1 MAVAPREGQVRRAYV
16 AGGVVAVIN
25 LAVNYG
31 LRYQRAR
38 EFARDVARVAR
49 GVDRAGRDIARVI
62 RDNFRSGNTVSRFAV
77 NLGPVTNTDPSAP
90 LKRKADYSLADSVQ
104 PKKLFSM
111 KRKGVPN
118 VVPGGIG
125 HYNGDFRKRKIS
137 TAESALTRHGYQ
149 SETEMYGEINSPD
162 CQYFAVQ
169 SVNPYMVNYA
179 LAAALIRMILWRHY
193 RISIPSVHDYINN
206 GNTGV
211 QSKLLRIDW
220 YCRRKRVDGSWEQ
233 IFTVGVDIVTQ
244 ITTLDQ
250 VVRDL
255 SVKFVNDLRFGFRQL
270 NDSWRFHG
278 YSLQEAPPTFTTSPV
293 YNLEEQYVS
302 LSHLTV
308 IQLQNVTRSNYGGGP
323 AEVNP
328 RGYRDDI
335 GANPLVGHCF
345 TLRGIYPDIE
355 GSHAVDN
362 ISFVKQLQVTNIP
375 QRNGIMIPFIA
386 PANEF
391 RGIPNPQI
399 FSNIVKCESG
409 LRLEPGDIKKD
420 VLKFSFRGKLVDLI
434 SGLAYVHSPTG
445 DPPVDLQSAYRNQR
459 FGLCKLY
466 AFEKVVPTGPD
477 SVEMNYHLDRY
488 LNVHFSENYQTV
500 SMRKDFAQYTFD
512 RLLTPY
518 PDSSNARLNPVPIDQ
533 INEDEYKDGVEDVV
547 RDILGDE
554 AS

>member
-1 MAVAPREGQVRRAYV
+1 MQPEWADIATGIVGHAFGFGPGATAALGAARR
-16 AGGVVAVIN
+16 
-25 LAVNYG
+25 
-31 LRYQRAR
+31 
-38 EFARDVARVAR
+38 FARVKKMPTRQ
-49 GVDRAGRDIARVI
+49 GPFGGYGRKRQ
-62 RDNFRSGNTVSRFAV
+62 RPMFGQRS
-77 NLGPVTNTDPSAP
+77 
-90 LKRKADYSLADSVQ
+90 SV
-104 PKKLFSM
+104 
-111 KRKGVPN
+111 VPN

-125 HYNGDFRKRKIS
+125 HYQGDFKKRKVS

-162 CQYFAVQ
+162 CQYFTVQ

-179 LAAALIRMILWRHY
+179 LAMALIRMIIWRHY
-193 RISIPSVHDYINN
+193 RHSLPSSSDYVNN
-206 GNTGV
+206 AFVNTGIPT
-211 QSKLLRIDW
+211 SLLNRIDW
-220 YCRRKRVDGSWEQ
+220 VCRRKRVDGSWEQ
-233 IFTVGVDIVTQ
+233 IVITGVNVIRGVTQ
-244 ITTLDQ
+244 LS
-250 VVRDL
+250 VLARDL
-255 SVKFVNDLRFGFRQL
+255 ADKFVSDFRFGFRQL
-270 NDSWRFHG
+270 ADSWRFHG
-278 YSLQEAPPTFTTSPV
+278 YILLEGSVDGNVSPI
-293 YNLEEQYVS
+293 YNIEEQYVS

-362 ISFVKQLQVTNIP
+362 LSFVKQLQITSIP
-375 QRNGIMIPFIA
+375 QRNGIMIPASA
-386 PANEF
+386 PSGEF

-434 SGLAYVHSPTG
+434 SGLSYVHAPVGTG
-445 DPPVDLQSAYRNQR
+445 QELTDPQSAYRNNR

-500 SMRKDFAQYTFD
+500 SMRKDFAQYAFD
-512 RLLTPY
+512 KLITPN
-518 PDSSNARLNPVPIDQ
+518 PDPLNARLKPVPIAE
-533 INEDEYKDGVEDVV
+533 IDEEQYKDGVEDVV
-547 RDILGDE
+547 ADILGNE
-554 AS
+554 ES